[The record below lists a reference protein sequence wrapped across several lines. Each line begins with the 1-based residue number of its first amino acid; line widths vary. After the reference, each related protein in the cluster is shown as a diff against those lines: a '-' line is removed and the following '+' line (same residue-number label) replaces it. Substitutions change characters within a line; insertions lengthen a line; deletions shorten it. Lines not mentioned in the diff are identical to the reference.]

1 VIARFVETFFRH
13 KLLIL
18 LPIFVTPLVVMPFA
32 FLLVRPYY
40 ETTAGV
46 WAERPAYVPITDD
59 ASRYVTPAQS
69 QQARLNELLQT
80 RSFLED
86 IAKRTSLAPLVTSS
100 DPTARENAV
109 IYLQRAIYPL
119 PSGNKLLGIR
129 VRADD
134 PDLAMEII
142 NATLAAFRERAA
154 NDRVSAASSATAFY
168 DGQLKNAEDESSK
181 AQDAV
186 RRYITANPRLGDA
199 AAALAGPSQNTN
211 SSTPRVQVPAS
222 ALDPQLSEL
231 AKRLDA
237 DEKEVD
243 RLRGLVE
250 QSRFD
255 ASAAIDGSDSSLQI
269 VDPPIYPSSAQ
280 RERKRFLIFPAAAI
294 AIGGLVSALLLIS
307 LTATDRSVR
316 SSADLRNVGRVIGVV
331 PRMGLRKLPR
341 RAGPETTRRAI
352 AFVAGTTMPAL
363 PAPRKA
369 S

>member
-18 LPIFVTPLVVMPFA
+18 LPMIVTPLVVMPFA

-46 WAERPAYVPITDD
+46 WADRPAYVPITDES
-59 ASRYVTPAQS
+59 SRYVTPAQY

-80 RSFLED
+80 RTFLED
-86 IAKRTSLAPLVTSS
+86 VAKRTSLAPLLDS
-100 DPTARENAV
+100 PAGREQVV
-109 IYLQRAIYPL
+109 IYLQRAIFPL

-134 PDLAMEII
+134 PDLSMEII
-142 NATLAAFRERAA
+142 NATLSTFRERAQ
-154 NDRVSAASSATAFY
+154 NDRVAQASSAISFY
-168 DGQLKNAEDESSK
+168 EGQLKNAEDDNSK

-186 RRYITANPRLGDA
+186 RRYLTSNPRLGA
-199 AAALAGPSQNTN
+199 NLPAALTSPSQGSNTN
-211 SSTPRVQVPAS
+211 IKIDVPTS
-222 ALDPQLSEL
+222 ALDPQLSEYS
-231 AKRLDA
+231 KRLDA
-237 DEKEVD
+237 SEREVE

-250 QSRFD
+250 QARFD
-255 ASAAIDGSDSSLQI
+255 ASASIDGSDSSLQI
-269 VDPPIYPSSAQ
+269 VDPPIYPSKASRQQ
-280 RERKRFLIFPAAAI
+280 RRFLIFPAAAVV
-294 AIGGLVSALLLIS
+294 IGGLVSALLLIS

>member
-1 VIARFVETFFRH
+1 MIARFVETFFRH

-46 WAERPAYVPITDD
+46 WAERPAYVPITDET
-59 ASRYVTPAQS
+59 SRYVTPAQF

-86 IAKRTSLAPLVTSS
+86 IAKRTSLAPLVDS
-100 DPTARENAV
+100 PQGREQV
-109 IYLQRAIYPL
+109 VVYLQRAIFPL

-142 NATLAAFRERAA
+142 NATLTTFRERAQ
-154 NDRVSAASSATAFY
+154 NDRVSQASSAIAFY
-168 DGQLKNAEDESSK
+168 EGQLKNATDENSK

-186 RRYITANPRLGDA
+186 RRYITANPRLGADA
-199 AAALAGPSQNTN
+199 AAYAG
-211 SSTPRVQVPAS
+211 SSASSNPNAPRVQVPAS

-231 AKRLDA
+231 SKRLDA
-237 DEKEVD
+237 SEREVE

-255 ASAAIDGSDSSLQI
+255 ASASIDGSDSSLQV
-269 VDPPIYPSSAQ
+269 VDPPIYPTKAE
-280 RERKRFLIFPAAAI
+280 RERRRFLIFPAAAI

>member
-18 LPIFVTPLVVMPFA
+18 LPLFVTPLVVMPFA
-32 FLLVRPYY
+32 FLLVKPYY
-40 ETTAGV
+40 ETSAGV
-46 WAERPAYVPITDD
+46 WAERPAYVPVTDES
-59 ASRYVTPAQS
+59 SRYVTPAQF

-86 IAKRTSLAPLVTSS
+86 VARRTSLAPMLNT
-100 DPTARENAV
+100 DQGREDV
-109 IYLQRAIYPL
+109 VVYLQRAIYPL

-142 NATLAAFRERAA
+142 NATLTTFRERAA
-154 NDRVSAASSATAFY
+154 NDRATQSSSAIAFY
-168 DGQLKNAEDESSK
+168 EGQLQNASDERDK

-186 RRYITANPRLGDA
+186 RRYLAANPRLSSD
-199 AAALAGPSQNTN
+199 AAALAGSGSN
-211 SSTPRVQVPAS
+211 SSSSTARVPVPVS

-231 AKRLDA
+231 TKRLDA
-237 DEKEVD
+237 SEREVD
-243 RLRGLVE
+243 RLRGLAE
-250 QSRFD
+250 QARFD
-255 ASAAIDGSDSSLQI
+255 ASAAIDGSDSSLQV
-269 VDPPIYPSSAQ
+269 VDAPIYPTHAE
-280 RERKRFLIFPAAAI
+280 RERRRFLIFPAAAI
-294 AIGGLVSALLLIS
+294 AIGGLVSALLLIC

-331 PRMGLRKLPR
+331 PRMGLRRLPR
-341 RAGPETTRRAI
+341 RAGPDTTRRAI
-352 AFVAGTTMPAL
+352 AFVAGTTLPAL

>member
-1 VIARFVETFFRH
+1 MIARFIETFFRH

-18 LPIFVTPLVVMPFA
+18 LPMFVTPLVVMPFA
-32 FLLVRPYY
+32 FILVQPYY

-46 WAERPAYVPITDD
+46 WAERPAYVPITDET
-59 ASRYVTPAQS
+59 SRYVSPAQY
-69 QQARLNELLQT
+69 QQSRLNELLQT
-80 RSFLED
+80 RAFLED
-86 IAKRTSLAPLVTSS
+86 VGRRTSLAPLLTS
-100 DPTARENAV
+100 DQGREQV
-109 IYLQRAIYPL
+109 VVYLQRAIYPL

-142 NATLAAFRERAA
+142 NATLTTFRERAQ
-154 NDRVSAASSATAFY
+154 NERSTQASSAISFY
-168 DGQLKNAEDESSK
+168 EGQLKNAEDDRSK

-186 RRYITANPRLGDA
+186 RRYVTANPRLSADA
-199 AAALAGPSQNTN
+199 AALVGSGSGSS
-211 SSTPRVQVPAS
+211 SSTTRVPVPAS

-231 AKRLDA
+231 SKRLDA
-237 DEKEVD
+237 AEREVD

-250 QSRFD
+250 QARFD
-255 ASAAIDGSDSSLQI
+255 ASASLDGSDSSLQV
-269 VDPPIYPSSAQ
+269 VDPPIYPSRPQ
-280 RERKRFLIFPAAAI
+280 RERRRFIIFPAAAVV
-294 AIGGLVSALLLIS
+294 IGGLVSALLLIS

-341 RAGPETTRRAI
+341 RAGPDTTRRAI